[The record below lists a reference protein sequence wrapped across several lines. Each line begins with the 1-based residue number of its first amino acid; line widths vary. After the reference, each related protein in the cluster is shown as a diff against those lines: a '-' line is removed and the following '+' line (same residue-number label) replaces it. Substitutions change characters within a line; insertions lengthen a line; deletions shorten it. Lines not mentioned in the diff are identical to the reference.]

1 MNMLNYL
8 LNFKVGIKATGRGR
22 KKEDRGL
29 RMQHILIKRNT
40 FDFFDFFF
48 FYDGIC
54 MNSAECEMNDQRVA
68 VSPTLSASWW
78 KSFSDGENSVRCY

>member
-1 MNMLNYL
+1 MLNYL
-8 LNFKVGIKATGRGR
+8 LNFKVGIKATGEG

-40 FDFFDFFF
+40 FDFFY
-48 FYDGIC
+48 FYYGIC
-54 MNSAECEMNDQRVA
+54 INSAECEMSDQRVA

-78 KSFSDGENSVRCY
+78 K